1 MARDIVRGRTK
12 NNLERLDVLL
22 DGAVD
27 NNIQGGVSEEADDE
41 TTFQE
46 EFVAKA
52 TNNIDNS
59 NNVADFIQDDNFEGN
74 IRKGVSE
81 ERNKESSNLDC

>member
-1 MARDIVRGRTK
+1 
-12 NNLERLDVLL
+12 LDVLP

-27 NNIQGGVSEEADDE
+27 NNIQDGVSEEADEE

-46 EFVAKA
+46 EFGVKA
-52 TNNIDNS
+52 TNNINNS

-81 ERNKESSNLDC
+81 ERNKESSNHEELNQKKMSSDT